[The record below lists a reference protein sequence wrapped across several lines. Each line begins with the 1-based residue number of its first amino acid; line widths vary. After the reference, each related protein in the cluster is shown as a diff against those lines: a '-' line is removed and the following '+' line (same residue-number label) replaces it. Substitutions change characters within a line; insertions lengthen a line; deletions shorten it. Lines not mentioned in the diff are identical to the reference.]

1 MSLCP
6 SGLLMSALS
15 LTIIIFDIYN
25 KQYNY
30 IFIHSI
36 LGCIISILFFT
47 MCNYGLEMI
56 NWIILGVIPVY
67 ILFTWIFKKQKYI
80 QDDFSERD
88 SCEACKEPTPCN
100 VPNSCKEPR
109 PCKAPVSCKEPTS
122 CKAPVTCKAPVE
134 PKSCKQPSSYK
145 KPSELNKNESLSCP
159 VKPMRLGTQCGISRF
174 T

>member
-6 SGLLMSALS
+6 SGLLMAALT
-15 LTIIIFDIYN
+15 LTIVMFDIYN
-25 KQYNY
+25 NQFNY

-36 LGCIISILFFT
+36 LGSIISILFFT

-56 NWIILGVIPVY
+56 NWIVIGVIPIY
-67 ILFTWIFKKQKYI
+67 ILFTWIFKKKIEYI
-80 QDDFSERD
+80 EDISEKD
-88 SCEACKEPTPCN
+88 LYDQECCEID
-100 VPNSCKEPR
+100 
-109 PCKAPVSCKEPTS
+109 S
-122 CKAPVTCKAPVE
+122 CKAPDE

-145 KPSELNKNESLSCP
+145 KPSKYKNESLSCP